1 MLSDAIS
8 TIMIRPG
15 TAFIHF
21 SFQTRAL
28 TRHSRAR
35 HVVDARAHGPVLI
48 MTTASAI
55 ARAVATA
62 VTRGDFVITARE
74 LAELQDADGASTLAD
89 VLQTVVECV
98 KTHARPPTSGFN
110 VGAAA
115 LGASGT
121 VYLGVNVEITAVP
134 LNHSIHA
141 EQFALVTAMA
151 SDERKIVMI
160 ATTAAPC
167 GHCRQFMN
175 ELRDASE
182 LRCVMPSGSWT
193 LAELLP
199 HSFGPL
205 DLLDESSAT
214 LEGLLLEERSSN
226 VRGGVSV
233 WNMRAC
239 VSGDGIS
246 EDAVPRCLDEIL
258 KSNASYRA
266 LAEMSHKALEK
277 AYAPYS
283 KSPAGIS
290 ALTSCGEEFLG
301 WSLESAA
308 YNPSMSPFQCLT
320 ARMVARGKDLAS
332 IERVVLTELHGAPV
346 KYECTVRLALAQVAP
361 HARLV
366 VINYHDT

>member
-1 MLSDAIS
+1 MNA
-8 TIMIRPG
+8 T
-15 TAFIHF
+15 
-21 SFQTRAL
+21 
-28 TRHSRAR
+28 
-35 HVVDARAHGPVLI
+35 
-48 MTTASAI
+48 SAV
-55 ARAVATA
+55 ARAVAIA
-62 VTRGDFVITARE
+62 VTRGDFVITAQE
-74 LAELQDADGASTLAD
+74 LAELQAADGATSLGD
-89 VLQTVVECV
+89 VLQTIVECV
-98 KTHARPPTSGFN
+98 KAHARPPTSGFN

-115 LGASGT
+115 LGASGA
-121 VYLGVNVEITAVP
+121 VYLGVNVELNAVP

-160 ATTAAPC
+160 STTAAPC

-205 DLLDESSAT
+205 DLLDETSASR
-214 LEGLLLEERSSN
+214 EGLLLEERSSN
-226 VRGGVSV
+226 VRDGVTV
-233 WNMRAC
+233 WDMRAC
-239 VSGDGIS
+239 ISGDGIP
-246 EDAVPRCLDEIL
+246 EDAVPRRVDEIL
-258 KSNASYRA
+258 ESNASLRA
-266 LAEMSHKALEK
+266 LTEQSHSAFAK

-283 KSPAGIS
+283 KSPAGIC
-290 ALTSCGEEFLG
+290 ARTSCGEEFRG

-361 HARLV
+361 NARLV
-366 VINYHDT
+366 VVNYHDAQ